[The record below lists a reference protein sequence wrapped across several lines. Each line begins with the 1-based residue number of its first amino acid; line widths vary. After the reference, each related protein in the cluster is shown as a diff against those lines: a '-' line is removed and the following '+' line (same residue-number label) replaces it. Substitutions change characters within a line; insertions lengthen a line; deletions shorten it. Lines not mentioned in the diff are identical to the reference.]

1 MLLGN
6 AFSPT
11 NISASPSPMLQTR
24 QVQSFQAKPLPGLD
38 GPGFFP
44 LGKGMRPVS
53 SLLGFAFY
61 NNA

>member
-1 MLLGN
+1 
-6 AFSPT
+6 
-11 NISASPSPMLQTR
+11 MLQTR